1 MQFILFFEIFLAMG
15 QSPISCDARPPTP
28 RDKIAYELGI
38 YRWRANP
45 NNNTFVCRVSFK
57 NAYAQKQ

>member
-1 MQFILFFEIFLAMG
+1 MG